1 MTAFSTTTAALTATT
16 PSANNTPPSSVSIL
30 QLRNIHSSKHQRFD
44 ADFIQRMKRVHTLR
58 KVIPMAHE
66 LESNNDIAYV
76 GATPWHGLGS
86 SLPKNQPIEIW
97 QRAAGMDFKIEQ
109 TDVLFNAANENGSM
123 LNLRSN
129 KDATVL
135 YRSDNFE
142 PLSVVSKRYKVVQP
156 HDVLGFYRDLVSV
169 SGFELETA
177 GVLKG
182 GKKLWALARTGDEM
196 MLSGSDTVKSY
207 LLLATS
213 CDGSL
218 ATTAQFT
225 SIRVVCNNTLQMA
238 VGDNL
243 GAIRVPHSTLF
254 DPVAVKQSLGLGVT
268 AWDEFSRSIKAMS
281 QRPVN
286 KFEAMNYLVNVL
298 GDPTVPLNEQAKV
311 NQKAIQTVY
320 SLYAGDGKGSAM
332 PSAAGT
338 AWGLLNGV
346 TEYVD
351 THRRARN
358 QDYRLDSAWFGQGAQ
373 IKQKGF
379 EAAVALAA

>member
-1 MTAFSTTTAALTATT
+1 
-16 PSANNTPPSSVSIL
+16 
-30 QLRNIHSSKHQRFD
+30 
-44 ADFIQRMKRVHTLR
+44 
-58 KVIPMAHE
+58 MAHE
-66 LESNNDIAYV
+66 LNKASDMAYV
-76 GATPWHGLGS
+76 GDTPWHGLGNK
-86 SLPKNQPIEIW
+86 LVKNQPLEIW
-97 QRAAGMDFKIEQ
+97 QKSAGMDFEIKQ
-109 TDVLFNAANENGSM
+109 TDVLFNAGNENGNM

-129 KDATVL
+129 ADATVL
-135 YRSDNFE
+135 YRSDNYE

-182 GKKLWALARTGDEM
+182 GRKLWALARTGDEM
-196 MLSGSDTVKSY
+196 MLAGLDKVKGY

-238 VGDNL
+238 VGERL
-243 GAIRVPHSTLF
+243 GAVRVPHSTTF
-254 DPVAVKQSLGLGVT
+254 DPVAVKQALGLGIT
-268 AWDEFSRSIKAMS
+268 AWDEFSRSIKALS
-281 QRPVN
+281 NRPVN
-286 KFEAMNYLVNVL
+286 KFEAMNYLVDVL
-298 GDPTVPLNEQAKV
+298 GDPSVPLNEQPKV
-311 NQKAIQTVY
+311 NQKAIQSVY
-320 SLYAGDGKGSAM
+320 ALYAGEGKGSKLS
-332 PSAAGT
+332 SASGT
-338 AWGLLNGV
+338 AWGLVNGV

-358 QDYRLDSAWFGQGAQ
+358 QDYRLDSAWFGIGAQ

-379 EAAVALAA
+379 EQAMLLAA

>member
-1 MTAFSTTTAALTATT
+1 
-16 PSANNTPPSSVSIL
+16 
-30 QLRNIHSSKHQRFD
+30 
-44 ADFIQRMKRVHTLR
+44 
-58 KVIPMAHE
+58 MAHE
-66 LESNNDIAYV
+66 LASNNDIAYV

-109 TDVLFNAANENGSM
+109 TDVLFNAANENGNM

-135 YRSDNFE
+135 YRSDNYE